1 MPTSTY
7 FRLPQEK
14 RERLMTACWSEIT
27 RVRFADMSVNRII
40 SQAHIPRGS
49 FYQYFADK
57 EDMIRY
63 LLNDMQEYFVQ
74 LLRGV
79 LTDSDGD
86 LFAIPVSAFEQF
98 MDQGN
103 TNPMLR
109 QFIRVLQ
116 LNPGWDTQAFMTAQ
130 PGLLPDSLWEL
141 VNPAVMKKP
150 DREYAEHV
158 FHLLCA
164 VLAYAVVGTLQ
175 DPEGWKRQ
183 CEILKTRVAMIKYG
197 CAAGNGERNKEETAP

>member
-141 VNPAVMKKP
+141 VDPAVMKKP